1 MADIWSE
8 VKRKFIHLAGLSI
21 PVIYYFVDK
30 KPGVIILGSVTAFYF
45 LCELLRFINP
55 EFNNFFWRLFSSLLR
70 RHERKD
76 VTGTGYFLIGALL
89 SIILFS
95 IILFKDEKTYAI
107 VCLYFL
113 ILGDFFAALVGIKW
127 GRTKIFP
134 PKSLEGSLA
143 CFSVCL
149 LAALAHKLNPIVAIT
164 GALTATI
171 AELVPLGINDNLTI
185 PIISGCAMWIVAYLL
200 I

>member
-1 MADIWSE
+1 MANIWRE
-8 VKRKFIHLAGLSI
+8 VKRKFVHLAGLGI
-21 PVIYYFVDK
+21 PVAYYFIGK
-30 KPGVIILGSVTAFYF
+30 KTGIIILGSVTAFIF
-45 LCELLRFINP
+45 FCELLRFIDP
-55 EFNNFFWRLFSSLLR
+55 EFNSLFWRLFSSLLR
-70 RHERKD
+70 RHERED
-76 VTGTGYFLIGALL
+76 VTGTGYFLLGALL
-89 SIILFS
+89 SIILF
-95 IILFKDEKTYAI
+95 EKAHAI

-149 LAALAHKLNPIVAIT
+149 LAALAHRLNPIVAVT

-171 AELVPLGINDNLTI
+171 AELVPLGINDNFTI
-185 PIISGCAMWIVAYLL
+185 PIISGFAIWVVAYLL
-200 I
+200 L

>member
-1 MADIWSE
+1 LANIWHE
-8 VKRKFIHLAGLSI
+8 VKRKSFHLAGLSI
-21 PVIYYFVDK
+21 PIAYYFVPDK
-30 KPGVIILGSVTAFYF
+30 KTGVIILGSVTAFYF
-45 LCELLRFINP
+45 FCELLRFINP
-55 EFNNFFWRLFSSLLR
+55 EFKHFFWRLFSSLLR
-70 RHERKD
+70 RHERED

-89 SIILFS
+89 SIILFKK
-95 IILFKDEKTYAI
+95 IPAI

-143 CFSVCL
+143 CLFVCL
-149 LAALAHKLNPIVAIT
+149 LAALAHTLLHKLDPIVAVA
-164 GALTATI
+164 GAFTATI
-171 AELVPLGINDNLTI
+171 AELVPLGVNDNLTI
-185 PIISGCAMWIVAYLL
+185 PIISGFAMWIVAYLL